1 MMGPITINTEQQHC
15 AVWWLVTTARVQTM
29 RVCEAMTVTTV
40 TTPHRTRAARQP
52 GHGARQTRVCHM
64 SPQHLNNPL
73 IYTWGSSCTCAVA
86 DDNP

>member
-1 MMGPITINTEQQHC
+1 MLDPSIQNNSIALCGGWC
-15 AVWWLVTTARVQTM
+15 WLTTPRVQTM

-52 GHGARQTRVCHM
+52 GHGARQTRVCHV

-73 IYTWGSSCTCAVA
+73 IYTR
-86 DDNP
+86 

>member
-40 TTPHRTRAARQP
+40 TTPHQARAARQP
-52 GHGARQTRVCHM
+52 GHGARQTHVCHV
-64 SPQHLNNPL
+64 SPQQPL
-73 IYTWGSSCTCAVA
+73 IYTR
-86 DDNP
+86 